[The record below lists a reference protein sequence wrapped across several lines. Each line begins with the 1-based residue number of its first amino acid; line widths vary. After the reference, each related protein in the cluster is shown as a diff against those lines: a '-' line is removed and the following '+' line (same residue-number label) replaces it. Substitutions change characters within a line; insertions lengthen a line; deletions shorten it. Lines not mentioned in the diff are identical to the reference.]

1 MAKLEYK
8 TLSNRTVE
16 KLKVEKDTVF
26 WDHELTGF
34 GMRVY
39 PAGGKV
45 YVAQARGPGGPKRVT
60 VGRHGVLGAEQAR
73 QRAALIIARV
83 KAGEEPVPEPMAV
96 KLSGGPTVGQL
107 ARRFL
112 EEHVA
117 VRYKP
122 STMKSTRTV
131 VNRHI
136 VPALGQLPLE
146 AVSRARV
153 MELHDELY
161 ETPAMANMVVRTLSL
176 MYRLAES
183 WGLVPEGCNPCRLAV
198 RFPER
203 KRERFLT
210 DGEFTR
216 LGKVLDEVETRGGAS
231 ASAVT
236 ALRLLMLTGCRKN
249 EILTLRWE
257 DVALDQNE
265 LRLPDAKTG
274 ARVVPLSPSAVR
286 LLSGLPREPGN
297 PWVIPGR
304 KPGTHMSALD
314 DAWKVIR
321 ARAGLEDFRIH
332 DLRHSFASR
341 ALALGESLP
350 MIGKLLGHSQVE
362 TTARYA
368 HLARDSVQEA
378 AARIADSIAADIL
391 VDYRRVADATGANC
405 VVGGR
410 E

>member
-1 MAKLEYK
+1 MRLEYK

-16 KLKVEKDTVF
+16 KLKVQKDTVF

-34 GMRVY
+34 GVRVY
-39 PAGGKV
+39 PTGGKV
-45 YVAQARGPGGPKRVT
+45 YIAQARGPGGPKRVT

-83 KAGEEPVPEPMAV
+83 KAGEEPAPEPMKPA
-96 KLSGGPTVGQL
+96 GGPTVGEL
-107 ARRFL
+107 ARRYL
-112 EEHVA
+112 TEHVA
-117 VRYKP
+117 VRCKP
-122 STMKSTRTV
+122 RTAASTRTV

-136 VPALGQLPLE
+136 VPALGKVPLI
-146 AVSRARV
+146 AVERSQIT
-153 MELHDELY
+153 ELHQRLCK
-161 ETPAMANMVVRTLSL
+161 TPSVANTVVRTLSL
-176 MYRLAES
+176 MYRLAEG
-183 WGLVPEGCNPCRLAV
+183 WGLVPEGCNPCRSVVKYPA
-198 RFPER
+198 R

-216 LGKVLDEVETRGGAS
+216 LGEVLDEAEARGEASGA
-231 ASAVT
+231 AV
-236 ALRLLMLTGCRKN
+236 AAIRLLMLTGCRKN

-257 DVALDQNE
+257 DMGLDEKE

-274 ARVVPLSPSAVR
+274 ARVVPLSPSAVK

-304 KPGTHMSALD
+304 KPGTHMSNVD
-314 DAWKVIR
+314 QAWQAVR
-321 ARAGLEDFRIH
+321 ARAGLEDVRIH

-378 AARIADSIAADIL
+378 AERIAGSIAADVL
-391 VDYRRVADATGANC
+391 VEGWSQASGS
-405 VVGGR
+405 
-410 E
+410 

>member
-1 MAKLEYK
+1 MSK
-8 TLSNRTVE
+8 RTRCSGI
-16 KLKVEKDTVF
+16 TG
-26 WDHELTGF
+26 LTGF
-34 GMRVY
+34 GVRVY
-39 PAGGKV
+39 PSGGKV
-45 YVAQARGPGGPKRVT
+45 YIAQARGPGGPKRVT

-83 KAGEEPVPEPMAV
+83 KAGEEPVPEPLSAR
-96 KLSGGPTVGQL
+96 LSGGPTVGEL
-107 ARRFL
+107 ARRYL
-112 EEHVA
+112 EDHVA

-122 STMKSTRTV
+122 STMKSTRTA

-136 VPALGQLPLE
+136 VPALGKLHLE

-153 MELHDELY
+153 MELHEGLY

-176 MYRLAES
+176 MYRLAEG

-216 LGKVLDEVETRGGAS
+216 LGEVLDEAEGEISV
-231 ASAVT
+231 SAV
-236 ALRLLMLTGCRKN
+236 AAIRLLMLTGCRKR
-249 EILTLRWE
+249 EILCLRWE
-257 DVALDQNE
+257 DVALDENE

-274 ARVVPLSPSAVR
+274 ARVVPLSPSAVK
-286 LLSGLPREPGN
+286 LLAGLPRMEGN

-304 KPGTHMSALD
+304 KRGAHMSALD

-321 ARAGLEDFRIH
+321 ARAGLDGVRIH
-332 DLRHSFASR
+332 DLRHSYASR

-350 MIGKLLGHSQVE
+350 MIGKLLGHTQVE

-378 AARIADSIAADIL
+378 AARIADSIATDIL
-391 VDYRRVADATGANC
+391 GEGWRQDSGL
-405 VVGGR
+405 
-410 E
+410 